1 MGLKQDIIYAAA
13 CISLGLFAGREI
25 GIYNSNNN
33 QKPQVVYHQTLPK
46 EETNE
51 EVRQSLRDTISAQYE
66 SAKAADGIKKGLQE
80 LGEKISE
87 MSGNYEGTPGL
98 PGKTGISDLFDGPK
112 KKSTQYQEMKKTLDS
127 ITESVRKLGKEI
139 QEMGRNYEGG
149 PGLPSDPGFGNLFPG
164 PGQKKK
170 SDSGN
175 DNEKKSDEDTQRP
188 LKDSHERFDR
198 TYKKIQ
204 EDLKSAHEYV
214 RQIHENAE
222 AGRKALE
229 DGRRALQGSSGG
241 SLNLPDVPII
251 PNFPNTPKID
261 KDKKEEK
268 K

>member
-1 MGLKQDIIYAAA
+1 MSVKKYIIGLALTFAAGVSTGYFLKGAEDNMPMQKQARFEANAIQSTSEDYKKITGELYDAQQTAS
-13 CISLGLFAGREI
+13 SLDKKLANLRKTIEGMDSNFRGSPGRPGGSGVGDLFPGRR
-25 GIYNSNNN
+25 
-33 QKPQVVYHQTLPK
+33 KVVDEPG
-46 EETNE
+46 
-51 EVRQSLRDTISAQYE
+51 SAT
-66 SAKAADGIKKGLQE
+66 AKGLE
-80 LGEKISE
+80 
-87 MSGNYEGTPGL
+87 
-98 PGKTGISDLFDGPK
+98 DLFK
-112 KKSTQYQEMKKTLDS
+112 
-127 ITESVRKLGKEI
+127 
-139 QEMGRNYEGG
+139 
-149 PGLPSDPGFGNLFPG
+149 G